1 MFKLSSLAVDMV
13 NNPVIVYKD
22 GKRIGVSNLRDA
34 KEHAKRNGLEFGS
47 NDLEQE
53 ANRNRANQDRE
64 YTERIAERVTED
76 FIRIQKA
83 KRQ

>member
-1 MFKLSSLAVDMV
+1 M
-13 NNPVIVYKD
+13 VYKD

-53 ANRNRANQDRE
+53 ANRNRANQDKE
-64 YTERIAERVTED
+64 YSDRIATRVTED
-76 FIRIQKA
+76 FLRLQRIKSTNIRK
-83 KRQ
+83 